1 MKWTIIKPTDLAT
14 TADGEVV
21 LVVDI
26 KSAKEAL
33 HDRYEVDDEGGHI
46 WLGGDNVVPAS
57 DMLAQICSQRGLE
70 WMHLETLTPLQEDA
84 VT

>member
-1 MKWTIIKPTDLAT
+1 MTSTSIKPTDLAT

-33 HDRYEVDDEGGHI
+33 NDRYEVDDEGGHI
-46 WLGGDNVVPAS
+46 WLGGDNVVLAS
-57 DMLAQICSQRGLE
+57 AILAQICSQRGLE
-70 WMHLETLTPLQEDA
+70 WIHLDTLTLVND
-84 VT
+84 